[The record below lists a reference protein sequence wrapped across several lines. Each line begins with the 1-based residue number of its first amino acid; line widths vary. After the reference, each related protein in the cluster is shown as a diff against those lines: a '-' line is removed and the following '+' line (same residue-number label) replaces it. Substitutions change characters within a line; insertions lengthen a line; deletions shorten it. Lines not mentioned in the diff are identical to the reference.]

1 MDKVFGIIPASSGA
15 FTFLW
20 IFGIVIAIILIGV
33 IGLFASFGYQAKHA
47 TFTLT
52 DQGLRIGPGLYGRT
66 IPKDN
71 IDAAGVR
78 VIDLNLEKDY
88 QPKWR
93 TNGAGLPGFSEGWFK
108 LQNKEKALLFVTDRS
123 SVVYIPTTGNFS
135 VMLSVPNAAEM
146 VDSIQQWDKQ

>member
-1 MDKVFGIIPASSGA
+1 MDKVFGIIPATSGA

-20 IFGIVIAIILIGV
+20 IFGIAMGILIIGL
-33 IGLFASFGYQAKHA
+33 IGLFASFGYQSRHI

-66 IPKDN
+66 IPKEN
-71 IDAAGVR
+71 ITIEGVK

-93 TNGAGLPGFSEGWFK
+93 TNGAGLPGFSAGWFK

-123 SVVYIPTTGNFS
+123 SVVYIPTTDNYS
-135 VMLSVPNAAEM
+135 VMLSVREADVM
-146 VDSIQQWDKQ
+146 VQAIQQWNK